1 MGGKMKENKKGEV
14 KEFGEMTLMK
24 FKDPPVW
31 YIGRE
36 VCDDLMPFILSKNVF
51 YYFPQLMNVPLLLI
65 LLFAVSGGELN
76 DN

>member
-1 MGGKMKENKKGEV
+1 MNENKKVEV
-14 KEFGEMTLMK
+14 QEFGKITLMK

-51 YYFPQLMNVPLLLI
+51 YYFP
-65 LLFAVSGGELN
+65 
-76 DN
+76 